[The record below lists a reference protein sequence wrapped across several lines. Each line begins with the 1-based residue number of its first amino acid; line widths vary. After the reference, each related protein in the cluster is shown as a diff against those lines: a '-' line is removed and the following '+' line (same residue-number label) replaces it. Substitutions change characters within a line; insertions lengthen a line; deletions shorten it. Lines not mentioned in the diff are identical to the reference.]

1 LPDSLLE
8 AYTFDN
14 AVRGQYCNFMVSR
27 AYRRARMRLPAR
39 LRWTSPFG
47 QKIELAETMDV
58 SRGGLL
64 LTSRRLHAPG
74 VPLWVTFP
82 YDTSLR
88 EGQPEVLARVVRCE
102 DSSAAPM
109 HFSLAIQFVGQARS
123 ACNGNGVRRDPERR
137 GSPRRSLVQPIR
149 VRLENVPWFEEAMS
163 LDVSPRGMCF
173 RGQREYAAGELLR
186 IALVDASPASWPGS
200 GEFRA
205 RVVRV
210 APVPRDVAVD
220 VGVCRAT

>member
-1 LPDSLLE
+1 
-8 AYTFDN
+8 
-14 AVRGQYCNFMVSR
+14 MVSR

-64 LTSRRLHAPG
+64 LSSRELHGPA

-82 YDTSLR
+82 YDASLR
-88 EGQPEVLARVVRCE
+88 EGQPEVPARVVRCE
-102 DSSAAPM
+102 QLSAAPFL
-109 HFSLAIQFVGQARS
+109 FSLAIQFEAQVRS
-123 ACNGNGVRRDPERR
+123 VSNGNGAPRHPERR
-137 GSPRRSLVQPIR
+137 GSPRRSLAMPIR
-149 VRLENVPWFEEAMS
+149 VRPENVPWFEEAMS
-163 LDVSPRGMCF
+163 LDFSPRGMRF
-173 RGQREYAAGELLR
+173 RSQREYATGELLS
-186 IALVDASPASWPGS
+186 IALEDAFSASWPGS

-210 APVPRDVAVD
+210 APASGGVAVD